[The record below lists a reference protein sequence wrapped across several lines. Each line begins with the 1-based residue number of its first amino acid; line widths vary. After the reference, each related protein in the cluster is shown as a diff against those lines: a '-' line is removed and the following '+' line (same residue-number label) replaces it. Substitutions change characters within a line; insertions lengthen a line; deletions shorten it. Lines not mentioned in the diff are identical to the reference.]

1 MVERFYCG
9 EVPRQVTIREGT
21 ERRPLDPRFDLHKH
35 SSSTGFA
42 WGEGGAEPALQLALA
57 LLADALRNDPRALD
71 VHQDFN
77 QRVVPLFPK
86 RWTISRSRILRYVD
100 RIEAQHKTISQEVRT
115 FSL

>member
-1 MVERFYCG
+1 
-9 EVPRQVTIREGT
+9 VPRQVTIREGT
-21 ERRPLDPRFDLHKH
+21 ERWPLDPRYDLHKH

-86 RWTISRSRILRYVD
+86 RWTISRSRILR
-100 RIEAQHKTISQEVRT
+100 IEAQHKTMSQEVRT
-115 FSL
+115 YSLALAPETDRQN